1 METMISKAM
10 QEKLIETHFGVKDL
24 SRVDTNELKGTIR
37 VFKQVGISVGDTIV
51 WNLIEE
57 ELTRRRV

>member
-1 METMISKAM
+1 MISKAM

-24 SRVDTNELKGTIR
+24 SRVDYNELKGTIR
-37 VFKQVGISVGDTIV
+37 VFKQVGISVSDTIV

-57 ELTRRRV
+57 ELTRRKA

>member
-1 METMISKAM
+1 M

-57 ELTRRRV
+57 ELTRRKA